1 MTDIPDYIRA
11 IWRDPPP
18 GRLMGPGHP
27 AGDFLNAPDWLVLEE
42 SEGRLVVDVPL
53 VDAAKNFRGQLFGGF
68 APAYID
74 LIALRTV
81 SAGARDREHGWLI
94 TLNMRVEYIEPVEGP
109 RFVIESRVVNRRGRS
124 LLVETVFRDAP
135 AGRMLL
141 FATLTLMEQP
151 LTKSAPR

>member
-27 AGDFLNAPDWLVLEE
+27 AGDFLHAPDWLVLEE

-68 APAYID
+68 APAYVD

-135 AGRMLL
+135 GGRMLL

-151 LTKSAPR
+151 ITKSAPR

>member
-1 MTDIPDYIRA
+1 
-11 IWRDPPP
+11 
-18 GRLMGPGHP
+18 
-27 AGDFLNAPDWLVLEE
+27 VLEE
-42 SEGRLVVDVPL
+42 SEGKLVVDVPL

-68 APAYID
+68 APTYID

-124 LLVETVFRDAP
+124 LLVEVLFRDEQ
-135 AGRMLL
+135 GRMLL

-151 LTKSAPR
+151 VPKSIPR

>member
-11 IWRDPPP
+11 IWRNPPP

-27 AGDFLNAPDWLVLEE
+27 AGDFLNAPDWRVLEE
-42 SEGRLVVDVPL
+42 SEGKLVVDVPL

-68 APAYID
+68 APTYID

-124 LLVETVFRDAP
+124 LLVEVLFRDEQ
-135 AGRMLL
+135 GRMLL

-151 LTKSAPR
+151 VPKSIPR

>member
-27 AGDFLNAPDWLVLEE
+27 AGDFLHAPDWLVLEE

-68 APAYID
+68 APAYVD

-94 TLNMRVEYIEPVEGP
+94 TLNMRIEYIEPVEGP

-124 LLVETVFRDAP
+124 LLVETVFRDVP
-135 AGRMLL
+135 GGRMLL

-151 LTKSAPR
+151 ISKTPSR